1 MDIRQIIY
9 TMAVNGKMRMAQEA
23 SELIDGAD
31 IRTVDQLQTLAENMG
46 VEVTDDMS
54 PYMILEEMIAKEE
67 YAKYH

>member
-23 SELIDGAD
+23 SELIDGTD
-31 IRTVDQLQTLAENMG
+31 VRTVEQLQTLAENMG
-46 VEVTDDMS
+46 VEVTTDMS

-67 YAKYH
+67 YAKFH

>member
-31 IRTVDQLQTLAENMG
+31 IRSLEQLRALAEDMG
-46 VEVTDDMS
+46 VEVSTDMS

-67 YAKYH
+67 YAKFH